1 MKVIFQGAQLKFSL
15 SSRSGASLM
24 LKIKKLAG
32 LQPDKTG
39 LSQKGYSRGAD
50 FLVLEVAAE
59 IPTGARDSNRKF
71 FQRQ

>member
-1 MKVIFQGAQLKFSL
+1 
-15 SSRSGASLM
+15 M
-24 LKIKKLAG
+24 LKIKKQAG

-50 FLVLEVAAE
+50 FFVLEVAAE